1 MVKRI
6 NKWVVALVLLVV
18 STSALAQL
26 GYNSPYSRF
35 GVGLINTNGQAA
47 NLGMGGLGISN
58 GHVFFI
64 NDVNPAMLQKTKYT
78 TFEYGLQGQLRNIQ
92 TDNISERTG
101 DANLNNISIAFAVGR
116 KWSTG
121 IGLHP
126 YSSRSYTINSSEGLS
141 DGTVANYSYQ
151 GSGGLNRVN
160 FTNAYRVYD
169 DTLRNTT
176 ISLGL
181 EMKYLFGSLESS
193 ASTNFNFEGTDQ
205 LITSSFLERGSFNGL
220 AYKPGIAFRTE
231 LKGYDVDKSKTYKNQ
246 RGDKRDTIVNG
257 LELFIGDALIMTD
270 SLSTVGK
277 YAIFIKGEQG
287 IKIDPSIKSYYE
299 RVRIETA
306 YREFGI
312 NDVGVFVRKAAE
324 GRSKSELKTDF
335 VSTYKEMLGLGESSD
350 TIQYTL
356 SEIKEY
362 LKTGTGIYFN
372 AGFALDVRSKIGGAN
387 LFSVDRTFTDG
398 TVVNSDTLIND
409 NSGSLTLP
417 PAFHF
422 GLSLDKPLALG
433 RKANGD
439 KKQATWTIGTDIS
452 LTNWSLY
459 AEDDKTL
466 GYKNTFAAI
475 LGGSV
480 TPDYDTYDNRDL
492 SNVRK
497 YFRRVIYRGG
507 FSYSQLPFAVS
518 GERYDEIGINFG
530 VSMPLGAFTVRRTPK
545 YINLAFGYGTIGKSS
560 DTSIREQYY
569 KASLSLTVTD
579 KWFRRTKIGL

>member
-6 NKWVVALVLLVV
+6 NKWLVALVLLVV
-18 STSALAQL
+18 STGVLAQL

-35 GVGLINTNGQAA
+35 GIGLINPSGQVS
-47 NLGMGGLGISN
+47 NLGMGGLGVSN

-64 NDVNPAMLQKTKYT
+64 NDVNPAMLQRTKYT
-78 TFEYGLQGQLRNIQ
+78 TFEYGLEGQLRDVQ
-92 TDNISERTG
+92 TGGVNERTG

-126 YSSRSYTINSSEGLS
+126 YSSRSYTINSSETLV

-160 FTNAYRVYD
+160 FTNAYRIYD

-181 EMKYLFGSLESS
+181 EMKYLFGSLASS
-193 ASTNFNFEGTDQ
+193 ASTNLAVNGTDQ
-205 LITSSFLERGSFNGL
+205 LTTSAFLEQGTFSGL

-231 LKGYDVDKSKTYKNQ
+231 IKGYDVDKNKVYKNK
-246 RGDKRDTIVNG
+246 RGQKRDTIVDG
-257 LELFIGDALIMTD
+257 LELFIGDALELTD

-277 YAIFIKGEQG
+277 YAIFIKKARG
-287 IKIDPSIKSYYE
+287 IKIDPAIKSYYE

-306 YREFGI
+306 YKEFGI
-312 NDVGVFVRKAAE
+312 KDVGVFVRKAAE
-324 GRSKSELKTDF
+324 GRSKGELKEDF

-350 TIQYTL
+350 TIQYSL
-356 SEIKEY
+356 SEVKEY

-372 AGFALDVRSKIGGAN
+372 AGFSLDVKSNIGGSN
-387 LFSVDRTFTDG
+387 LFAIDQTFSDG
-398 TVVNSDTLIND
+398 TVVNSDTLTND
-409 NSGSLTLP
+409 NSNSLTLP

-422 GLSLDKPLALG
+422 GLSFDKPLALG

-439 KKQATWTIGTDIS
+439 KKQATWTIGTDVS
-452 LTNWSLY
+452 LTNWSMY
-459 AEDDKTL
+459 AENDKTL

-475 LGGSV
+475 LGGSI

-507 FSYSQLPFAVS
+507 LSYSQLPFAVG

-545 YINLAFGYGTIGKSS
+545 YINLALGYGTIGKSS